1 MDNNRISFYQ
11 DGTIIPD
18 SAGGR
23 ANAPGNYDLDGL
35 ANKTVFP
42 TASNYSYNF
51 QWNFGGYTKFSIS
64 SAQSDAN
71 GYGNFEHA
79 PPSGYLAICS
89 KNLADHGG

>member
-1 MDNNRISFYQ
+1 M
-11 DGTIIPD
+11 
-18 SAGGR
+18 
-23 ANAPGNYDLDGL
+23 APNHPKVNSYLITVFNDLIQNYDLDGL

-79 PPSGYLAICS
+79 PPSGYYAICT
-89 KNLADHGG
+89 KNLAEYGG